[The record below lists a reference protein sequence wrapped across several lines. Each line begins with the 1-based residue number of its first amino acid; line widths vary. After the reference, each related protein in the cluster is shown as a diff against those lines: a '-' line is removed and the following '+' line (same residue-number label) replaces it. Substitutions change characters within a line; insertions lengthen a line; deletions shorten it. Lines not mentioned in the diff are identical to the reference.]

1 MNSVMQM
8 PNFQQGTKRP
18 LREFLLRGL
27 LLTEF
32 LSRERPLSA
41 CSIRGAMT
49 RGFVLSLALALFTLG
64 PVSSLAQDKQA
75 AKPAKP
81 DIAAGQQ
88 IAAGVCAGCHAADG
102 NSASPAN
109 PKLAAQHA
117 AYLAKQLHNF
127 KPQAEGKPPERNNA
141 IMQGFASTLNDQQI
155 RDVSAYFAAQKL
167 KPAAAKNKELVE
179 LGQKIYRGGIAEKG
193 VPACAGCHSP
203 NGAGIPDQYPRLQ
216 GQYAEYTE
224 SQLVAFRA
232 GTRANSAQMM
242 TISARLSDKEM
253 KAVSDY
259 IAGLR

>member
-1 MNSVMQM
+1 MTPRNSRRPFEGASLIVQRVLL
-8 PNFQQGTKRP
+8 GTS
-18 LREFLLRGL
+18 LTLLLQFGVALSGSSLSSGSGL
-27 LLTEF
+27 L
-32 LSRERPLSA
+32 SGSGRIS
-41 CSIRGAMT
+41 GA
-49 RGFVLSLALALFTLG
+49 GQA
-64 PVSSLAQDKQA
+64 LAQDKS

-81 DIAAGQQ
+81 DPVAGQQ
-88 IAAGVCAGCHAADG
+88 VAAGVCAGCHAADG
-102 NSASPAN
+102 NSPSPAN

-127 KPQAEGKPPERNNA
+127 KPQADGKPPERNNA
-141 IMQGFASTLNDQQI
+141 IMQGFAVALSDQQI
-155 RDVSAYFAAQKL
+155 RDVSAYFATQKL

-179 LGQKIYRGGIAEKG
+179 LGQKIYRGGITDKG

-224 SQLVAFRA
+224 SQLVAFRS
-232 GTRANSAQMM
+232 GVRANSTQMM
-242 TISARLSDKEM
+242 TISARMSDKEI

>member
-1 MNSVMQM
+1 MTLVVSRRHVADAIAVARRIAI
-8 PNFQQGTKRP
+8 GTG
-18 LREFLLRGL
+18 LALL
-27 LLTEF
+27 
-32 LSRERPLSA
+32 P
-41 CSIRGAMT
+41 
-49 RGFVLSLALALFTLG
+49 FVLGAPLDAGLMPGGGLAH
-64 PVSSLAQDKQA
+64 AQDKA
-75 AKPAKP
+75 AKVGKP
-81 DIAAGQQ
+81 DPVAGQQ
-88 IAAGVCAGCHAADG
+88 VAAGVCAGCHAADG
-102 NSASPAN
+102 NSPTPAN

-127 KPQAEGKPPERNNA
+127 KPQADGKPPERNNA
-141 IMQGFASTLNDQQI
+141 IMQGFAAALSDQQI
-155 RDVSAYFAAQKL
+155 RDVSAYFATQKL

-179 LGQKIYRGGIAEKG
+179 LGQKIYRGGISDKG

-232 GTRANSAQMM
+232 GVRANSAQMM
-242 TISARLSDKEM
+242 TISARLSDKEI

>member
-1 MNSVMQM
+1 MRRLQKAALVLRNATMVIAASLGLAMV
-8 PNFQQGTKRP
+8 PNIA
-18 LREFLLRGL
+18 
-27 LLTEF
+27 
-32 LSRERPLSA
+32 S
-41 CSIRGAMT
+41 
-49 RGFVLSLALALFTLG
+49 
-64 PVSSLAQDKQA
+64 AQDKA
-75 AKPAKP
+75 AGKPAKP

-88 IAAGVCAGCHAADG
+88 IASGVCAGCHAADG
-102 NSASPAN
+102 NSPSPAN

-141 IMQGFASTLNDQQI
+141 IMQGFASALNDQQI

-167 KPAAAKNKELVE
+167 KPAAAKNKDLVE

-224 SQLVAFRA
+224 SQLVAFRQ
-232 GTRANSAQMM
+232 GTRANSSQMM
-242 TISARLSDKEM
+242 TIAARMSDKEM

>member
-1 MNSVMQM
+1 M
-8 PNFQQGTKRP
+8 PAFIKGNLKGKAVLNREANCRSQPGALASGLRAAANALRNAPRILRNAIVVTGT
-18 LREFLLRGL
+18 G
-27 LLTEF
+27 
-32 LSRERPLSA
+32 
-41 CSIRGAMT
+41 
-49 RGFVLSLALALFTLG
+49 LALVFG
-64 PVSSLAQDKQA
+64 SSAAWAQDKAA
-75 AKPAKP
+75 AKVAKP

-88 IAAGVCAGCHAADG
+88 IAGGVCAGCHAADG
-102 NSASPAN
+102 NSPSPAN

-141 IMQGFASTLNDQQI
+141 IMQGFASALNDQQI

-167 KPAAAKNKELVE
+167 KPAAAKNKDLVE
-179 LGQKIYRGGIAEKG
+179 LGQKIYRGGIADKG

-224 SQLVAFRA
+224 SQLVAFRQ
-232 GTRANSAQMM
+232 GTRANSTQMM
-242 TISARLSDKEM
+242 TIAARMSDKEM